1 MWFKFRTVLLLA
13 IVVVLKGF
21 ELLGELL
28 ADVVELWPPRV
39 TSPLGRLE
47 VVATR
52 VVFCGIGTAEPA
64 AVTLDE
70 LLLVPDPFGID
81 AETALLS
88 IEGYFEVLLNGCDL
102 GHARL
107 IS

>member
-39 TSPLGRLE
+39 TSPLGRLD

-52 VVFCGIGTAEPA
+52 VVF
-64 AVTLDE
+64 LWHRY
-70 LLLVPDPFGID
+70 
-81 AETALLS
+81 S
-88 IEGYFEVLLNGCDL
+88 
-102 GHARL
+102 
-107 IS
+107 